1 MALLLALK
9 NSGQC
14 LDVYNQSTPC
24 PTDNDS
30 LTVYNNAVSVYD
42 FYENNKLYKLT
53 RTTEVK
59 TKDQQRDVFDNLIQ
73 ARHMFH
79 LIRKG
84 LKATPADNKFAAGNP
99 SAKYKDIDYS
109 QYYQEID
116 DYKFYQREIENQIVN
131 AEAPIS
137 MYDTR
142 ICPIVINEYKC
153 LDSTSAY
160 YNDLV
165 NLPLYIPVTVKPYM
179 LLTSTELQLRNSIL
193 KTAPIA
199 QAIPKQKTEPM
210 PAKIKEVPVRT
221 MLKREIEIT
230 NRNAQYT
237 GVPIYALN
245 GYGAGALLG
254 FLAGRNFTK
263 INPNDYAT
271 FAVPAF
277 AQEILKNDDLLKALL
292 KQKFGNY
299 IQTITP

>member
-30 LTVYNNAVSVYD
+30 LTLYNNAVSVYD
-42 FYENNKLYKLT
+42 FYENNKLYQLT

-59 TKDQQRDVFDNLIQ
+59 TKDQQRDVFDNLTQ
-73 ARHMFH
+73 ARSMFYI
-79 LIRKG
+79 IRKG
-84 LKATPADNKFAAGNP
+84 LQAANADNKFAAGNP
-99 SAKYKDIDYS
+99 SAKYKDITYN

-137 MYDTR
+137 MYDSR

-193 KTAPIA
+193 KIAPIA
-199 QAIPKQKTEPM
+199 QAVPKQIPEPT
-210 PAKIKEVPVRT
+210 PAKIKQVPTRT
-221 MLKREIEIT
+221 MIKREIEINNT
-230 NRNAQYT
+230 NAQYT

-245 GYGAGALLG
+245 GYGAGSLIG
-254 FLAGRNFTK
+254 FLAGRKFTK
-263 INPNDYAT
+263 INAKDYGA
-271 FAVPAF
+271 FAVPPF
-277 AQEILKNDDLLKALL
+277 AQEILKNDDLLKGLL